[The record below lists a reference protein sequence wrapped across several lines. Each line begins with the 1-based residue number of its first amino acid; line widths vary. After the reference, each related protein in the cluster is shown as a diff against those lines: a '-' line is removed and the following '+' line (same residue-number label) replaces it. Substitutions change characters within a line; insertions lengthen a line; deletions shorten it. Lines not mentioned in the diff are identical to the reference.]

1 MHYQE
6 LDEEKKDLDQQVYNM
21 YGNTE
26 NTLWVE
32 SFRPDTLEGYIGNEH
47 IIEKVKIFIDNGD
60 VPHLLFYGTA
70 GTGKTTLA
78 KIIAGSV
85 DADVMYINASDEN
98 SVDAVRDKIKRYAS
112 TVGFRRWKIIILDE
126 ADYLTP
132 NAQAALR
139 NLMETYSKTTRFI
152 LTCNYV
158 EKIIDPIQSR
168 CQTFAITPPSKT
180 DVAKR
185 LVQVLEQNEVSYD
198 IKDVAAIINASYPD
212 IRRAINA
219 AQASVVGGNLQL
231 DKASAIQANY
241 MTEILSVLQDSKDK
255 KSAFAKIRQI
265 IADSKVRD
273 FTPLYTFLF
282 DALDNFAT
290 GHIGPCILIIAE
302 AQYKDASVVDKE
314 INIMAMFVNLLGEI

>member
-1 MHYQE
+1 
-6 LDEEKKDLDQQVYNM
+6 M
-21 YGNTE
+21 YGTQE

-32 SFRPDTLEGYIGNEH
+32 SFRPDTLNGYIGNEH
-47 IIEKVKIFIDNGD
+47 IIEKVGIFISNGD
-60 VPHLLFYGTA
+60 VPHLLFYGSA

-85 DADVMYINASDEN
+85 DADIMYINASDEN

-112 TVGFRRWKIIILDE
+112 TVGFRRWKIVILDE

-168 CQTFAITPPSKT
+168 CQTFAITPPNKK

-185 LVQVLEQNEVSYD
+185 LVDVLDQNEVTYD

-219 AQASVVGGNLQL
+219 AQASVVGGKLQL

-241 MTEILSVLQDSKDK
+241 MSEILDVLKDPK
-255 KSAFAKIRQI
+255 NKQNSFTKIRQI
-265 IADSKVRD
+265 IADSKVKD

-282 DALDNFAT
+282 DALDDYAT
-290 GHIGPCILIIAE
+290 GHIGAVILIIAE
-302 AQYKDASVVDKE
+302 AQFKDASVVDKE
-314 INIMAMFVNLLGEI
+314 INIMAMFINLLGEL

>member
-1 MHYQE
+1 MFATQ
-6 LDEEKKDLDQQVYNM
+6 
-21 YGNTE
+21 E

-32 SFRPDTLEGYIGNEH
+32 SFRPDTLDGYIGNEH
-47 IIEKVKIFIDNGD
+47 IIDKVRIFIENGD
-60 VPHLLFYGTA
+60 VPHLLFYGPA

-85 DADVMYINASDEN
+85 DADLMYINASDEN

-168 CQTFAITPPSKT
+168 CQTFAITPPNKK
-180 DVAKR
+180 DVAQR
-185 LVQVLEQNEVSYD
+185 LVTVLDDKQVQYD

-219 AQASVVGGNLQL
+219 AQASVVNGNLQL

-241 MTEILSVLQDSKDK
+241 MTEILAMLKNATNK
-255 KSAFAKIRQI
+255 KETFTKIRQC

-273 FTPLYTFLF
+273 FTPLYTFLY
-282 DALDNFAT
+282 DNLDEFAV
-290 GHIGPCILIIAE
+290 GHIAPCILIIAE
-302 AQYKDASVVDKE
+302 SQFKDASVVDKE
-314 INIMAMFVNLLGEI
+314 INIMAMFVNLINEI

>member
-1 MHYQE
+1 
-6 LDEEKKDLDQQVYNM
+6 M

-47 IIEKVKIFIDNGD
+47 IIEKVKIFIENGD
-60 VPHLLFYGTA
+60 VPHLLFYGSA

-85 DADVMYINASDEN
+85 DADIMYINASDEN

-168 CQTFAITPPSKT
+168 CQTFAITPPNKT

-185 LVQVLEQNEVSYD
+185 LVEVLNGNGVTYD
-198 IKDVAAIINASYPD
+198 IKDIAAIINASYPD

-219 AQASVVGGNLQL
+219 AQASVVGGQLQL

-241 MTEILSVLQDSKDK
+241 MTEVLELLMAAKDK
-255 KSAFAKIRQI
+255 KAAFTKIRQT

-273 FTPLYTFLF
+273 FTPLYTFLY
-282 DALDNFAT
+282 DNLDEFAV
-290 GHIGPCILIIAE
+290 GHIGAAILIIAE
-302 AQYKDASVVDKE
+302 AQFKDATVVDKE
-314 INIMAMFVNLLGEI
+314 INIMAMFVNLLNEL

>member
-1 MHYQE
+1 MA
-6 LDEEKKDLDQQVYNM
+6 DLDQQVNKKTM

-47 IIEKVKIFIDNGD
+47 IIEKVKIFIENGD
-60 VPHLLFYGTA
+60 VPHLLFYGPA

-85 DADVMYINASDEN
+85 DADIMYINASDEN

-112 TVGFRRWKIIILDE
+112 TVGFKRWKIIILDE

-168 CQTFAITPPSKT
+168 CQTFAITPPNKS

-185 LVQVLEQNEVSYD
+185 LVAVLNEKGVEYD
-198 IKDVAAIINASYPD
+198 IKDIAAIINSSYPD

-219 AQASVVGGNLQL
+219 AQASVVGNRLQL
-231 DKASAIQANY
+231 DKASSLQANY
-241 MTEILSVLQDSKDK
+241 MTEVLEVLKNAKDK
-255 KSAFAKIRQI
+255 KAAFTKIRQV

-273 FTPLYTFLF
+273 FTPMYTFLY
-282 DALDNFAT
+282 DSLDEFAI
-290 GHIGPCILIIAE
+290 GHIGGAILIIAE
-302 AQYKDASVVDKE
+302 AQFKDASVVDKE
-314 INIMAMFVNLLGEI
+314 INIMAMFVNLLNEI

>member
-1 MHYQE
+1 
-6 LDEEKKDLDQQVYNM
+6 M

-47 IIEKVKIFIDNGD
+47 IIEKVGIFINNGD

-168 CQTFAITPPSKT
+168 CQTFAITPPNKT

-185 LVQVLEQNEVSYD
+185 LVAVLQENEVEFD
-198 IKDVAAIINASYPD
+198 LKDVAAIINASYPD

-219 AQASVVGGNLQL
+219 AQASVVNGKLQL

-241 MTEILSVLQDSKDK
+241 LTEVLDVLKNAKDK
-255 KSAFAKIRQI
+255 KAAFTKIRQI

-273 FTPLYTFLF
+273 FTPMYTFLY
-282 DALDNFAT
+282 DNLDEYAT
-290 GHIGPCILIIAE
+290 GHIGGAILIIAE
-302 AQYKDASVVDKE
+302 AQFKDASVVDKE
-314 INIMAMFVNLLGEI
+314 INIMAMFVNLLNEL

>member
-1 MHYQE
+1 
-6 LDEEKKDLDQQVYNM
+6 M

-47 IIEKVKIFIDNGD
+47 IIEKVKIFIENGD
-60 VPHLLFYGTA
+60 VPHLLFYGPA

-85 DADVMYINASDEN
+85 DADIMYINASDEN

-112 TVGFRRWKIIILDE
+112 TVGFKRWKIIILDE

-168 CQTFAITPPSKT
+168 CQTFAITPPNKS

-185 LVQVLEQNEVSYD
+185 LVAVLNEKGVEYD
-198 IKDVAAIINASYPD
+198 IKDIAAIINSSYPD

-219 AQASVVGGNLQL
+219 AQASVVGNRLQL
-231 DKASAIQANY
+231 DKASSLQANY
-241 MTEILSVLQDSKDK
+241 MTEVLEVLKNSKDK
-255 KSAFAKIRQI
+255 KAAFTKIRQV

-273 FTPLYTFLF
+273 FTPMYTFLY
-282 DALDNFAT
+282 DSLDEFAI
-290 GHIGPCILIIAE
+290 GHIGGAILIIAE
-302 AQYKDASVVDKE
+302 AQFKDASVVDKE
-314 INIMAMFVNLLGEI
+314 INIMAMFVNLLNEI

>member
-1 MHYQE
+1 MFGTQ
-6 LDEEKKDLDQQVYNM
+6 
-21 YGNTE
+21 E

-32 SFRPDTLEGYIGNEH
+32 LFRPSTLDGYIGNAH
-47 IIEKVKIFIDNGD
+47 IIDKAKIWIEAED

-78 KIIAGSV
+78 KIIANAI
-85 DADVMYINASDEN
+85 DADIMYINASDEN

-112 TVGFRRWKIIILDE
+112 TVGFRKWKIIILDE

-168 CQTFAITPPSKT
+168 CQTFSIEPPSKKE
-180 DVAKR
+180 VAQR
-185 LVQVLEQNEVSYD
+185 LVTVLQEKQVQFD
-198 IKDVAAIINASYPD
+198 INDIVAIINASYPD

-219 AQASVVGGNLQL
+219 AQSSVVNGVLKL
-231 DKASAIQANY
+231 DKTSTIQANY
-241 MTEILSVLQDSKDK
+241 MTEILEVLKNTKDK
-255 KSAFAKIRQI
+255 KSAFTNIRQI
-265 IADSKVRD
+265 IADSKVKD
-273 FTPLYTFLF
+273 FTALFTFLF
-282 DALDNFAT
+282 DSLDEYAQ
-290 GHIGPCILIIAE
+290 GHIGPAILIIAD
-302 AQYKDASVVDKE
+302 AQYKDVTVVDKE
-314 INIMAMFVNLLGEI
+314 INVMAMFVNLLGEL

>member
-1 MHYQE
+1 MFGTQ
-6 LDEEKKDLDQQVYNM
+6 
-21 YGNTE
+21 E

-32 SFRPDTLEGYIGNEH
+32 AFRPDTLDGYIGNEH
-47 IIEKVKIFIDNGD
+47 IIEKVRIFISNGD

-85 DADVMYINASDEN
+85 DADIMYINASDEN

-168 CQTFAITPPSKT
+168 CQTFAIAPPSKT

-185 LVQVLEQNEVSYD
+185 LVAVLEEKGVTYD
-198 IKDVAAIINASYPD
+198 IKDVASIINASYPD

-219 AQASVVGGNLQL
+219 AQASVVNGKLQL

-241 MTEILSVLQDSKDK
+241 MTEILDVLRDPKNKQG
-255 KSAFAKIRQI
+255 AFTKIRQI
-265 IADSKVRD
+265 IADSKVKD
-273 FTPLYTFLF
+273 FTPLYTFLY
-282 DALDNFAT
+282 DNLDEYAT
-290 GHIGPCILIIAE
+290 GHIGSVILIIAE
-302 AQYKDASVVDKE
+302 SQYKDASVVDKE
-314 INIMAMFVNLLGEI
+314 INIMAMFINLLGEL